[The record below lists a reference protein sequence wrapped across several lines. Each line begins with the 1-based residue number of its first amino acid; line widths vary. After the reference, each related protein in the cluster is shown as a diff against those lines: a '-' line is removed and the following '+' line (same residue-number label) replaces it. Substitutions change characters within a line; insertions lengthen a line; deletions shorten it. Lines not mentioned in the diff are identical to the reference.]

1 MIKLLYGNEPFLI
14 DCNKNKAT
22 DKVIYKDLNLA
33 FFNSFNQEVL
43 RLALTHP
50 FMEDQRVI
58 VLNID
63 NLKEL
68 DNKDFLQYF
77 DKPSKSTELIIICR
91 KPDERLKIFKR
102 LQENS
107 ICCNKVKT
115 KKEFQDI
122 ILRLLNRYSAR
133 ITEEAMIEFQNRIN
147 YFEIEVE

>member
-68 DNKDFLQYF
+68 DNKKRGNILVC
-77 DKPSKSTELIIICR
+77 TLLIRYKGIKIKRVDNLCR
-91 KPDERLKIFKR
+91 VI
-102 LQENS
+102 
-107 ICCNKVKT
+107 
-115 KKEFQDI
+115 
-122 ILRLLNRYSAR
+122 
-133 ITEEAMIEFQNRIN
+133 
-147 YFEIEVE
+147 